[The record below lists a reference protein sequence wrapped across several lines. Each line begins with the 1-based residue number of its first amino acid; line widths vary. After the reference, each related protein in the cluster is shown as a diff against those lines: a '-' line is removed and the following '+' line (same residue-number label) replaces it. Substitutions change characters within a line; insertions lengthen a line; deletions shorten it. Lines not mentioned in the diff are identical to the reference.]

1 MQNQVADIR
10 KNRES
15 FYASLMRILWL
26 LLGVGLVATAIFF
39 IVLSR
44 SDLPSLKE
52 LENPKSELASEIF
65 GFNSMTIGRFYIEN
79 RVPVEYKDLS
89 PYLVEA
95 LVATEDA
102 RFYQHSGID
111 FKALGRVLVK
121 TLILRQTSAGGA
133 STITQQLAKLLFT
146 EKPASGLERAM
157 QKFKEWIIAIR
168 LEKSYTKEEIIAMYL
183 NKFDFINGAYG
194 IKAASEIYF
203 GKKQDALSLEEAAT
217 LVGMLKNPA
226 LYNPRRFPD
235 RARERRNVV
244 LSQMTKFG
252 NLSPENYEIFSQKPL
267 DMTNFN
273 RATQSEGMA
282 PYYRSE
288 LAKDLRDILSDK
300 TRLKS
305 NGQPYNIYRD
315 GLKIYTTIDPEMQR
329 MAEEQMTKHM
339 AQLQAKYWKHWAKL
353 DPWKYRVNNA
363 VDNEMEAREAA
374 IERAVR
380 ESDRYISFREV
391 YLTEISE
398 KLKTVITDYQ
408 LRDVDVERMVR
419 EDKEPGYIAKLEK
432 SNYISD
438 LMADNYRTM
447 RSSEHYAELKSQWN
461 KLQATVK
468 TDFRKPVKMKVFAYN
483 SKMEKDT
490 TMSPLDSIKYHK
502 MFLQIGSLAVDP
514 FTGFVKAW
522 VGGINHKYFKFD
534 HVRSRRQVGSTFKPF
549 VYATAIAL
557 KGFSPC
563 YKVDDMPY
571 TIQPGEGNFKLIK
584 AWSPSNS
591 SKFSYS
597 PMTLREGLRTSTN
610 SITVYLMKEIGSPEP
625 VIGMVHSM
633 GIDSS
638 LRYPNGQY
646 VIPRVPSVALG
657 AADLMVWEMAGAYT
671 TFPNNGKYNKP
682 IHILKIEDRNGRVLY
697 EYMPEE
703 RQVLNPR
710 YNYVMLDLLQYN
722 VAGAPS
728 FSSIKTKT
736 GGKTG
741 TTNNYVDGWFMGVTP
756 NLVVATWVGGDDRW
770 IRFRDIGNGQG
781 ATVARPFF
789 VNFIKAIEDNPKI
802 EWDVLADFKKPTG
815 DIGIELNCGVYDKL
829 TNPGAFE
836 GEESIYD
843 DGFGDE
849 LEQGNK

>member
-1 MQNQVADIR
+1 MQNQIAEIR
-10 KNRES
+10 KSREK
-15 FYASLMRILWL
+15 FYANLMRMLWILVIA
-26 LLGVGLVATAIFF
+26 GSIATILFF
-39 IVLSR
+39 IVLST

-65 GFNSMTIGRFYIEN
+65 GGNGQLIGRFYIEN
-79 RVPVEYKDLS
+79 RIPVEYKDLS

-102 RFYQHSGID
+102 RFYRHSGID
-111 FKALGRVLVK
+111 LRALGRVLVK
-121 TLILRQTSAGGA
+121 TLVLRQSSAGGA

-157 QKFKEWIIAIR
+157 QKFKEWIIALR
-168 LEKSYTKEEIIAMYL
+168 LEKSYTKEEILAMYL

-203 GKKQDALSLEEAAT
+203 GKSQDSLKLEEAAT

-226 LYNPRRFPD
+226 LYNPRRFPE
-235 RARERRNVV
+235 RTKERRNVV
-244 LSQMTKFG
+244 LYQMTKFG
-252 NLSPENYEIFSQKPL
+252 NLSAENYEIFAQKSL
-267 DMTNFN
+267 DMSNFN
-273 RATQSEGMA
+273 RATQSEGIA
-282 PYYRSE
+282 PYFRAE
-288 LAKDLRDILSDK
+288 LAKDLRDLLSDK
-300 TRLKS
+300 NRLKS
-305 NGQPYNIYRD
+305 NGQPYNVYRD
-315 GLKIYTTIDPEMQR
+315 GLKIYTTIEPEIQR
-329 MAEEQMTKHM
+329 LAEQVMAKHM
-339 AQLQAKYWKHWAKL
+339 EQLQAKYWEHWKKL
-353 DPWKYRVNNA
+353 DPWKYRMNTTSN
-363 VDNEMEAREAA
+363 DEMEAREAA

-380 ESDRYISFREV
+380 ESDRYVAFREI
-391 YLTEISE
+391 YLTDVSE
-398 KLKTVITDYQ
+398 KLKSVIADYH
-408 LRDVDVERMVR
+408 LRDVDVERMVL
-419 EDKEPGYIAKLEK
+419 EDKQAGYIAKLEK
-432 SNYISD
+432 SENISE
-438 LMADNYRTM
+438 LMAEQYRTI
-447 RSSEHYAELKSQWN
+447 RGSEYYGELKSQWN

-468 TDFRKPVKMKVFAYN
+468 TEFRKPVKMKVFAYN
-483 SKMEKDT
+483 KKMEKDT

-514 FTGFVKAW
+514 FTGYIKAW

-534 HVRSRRQVGSTFKPF
+534 HVRTRRQVGSTFKPF

-571 TIQPGEGNFKLIK
+571 AIQPGEGNFRLIK

-591 SKFSYS
+591 TSKFSYK
-597 PMTLREGLRTSTN
+597 PMTLREGLKTSTN

-625 VIGMVHSM
+625 VIGLVHSM

-638 LRYPNGQY
+638 LRYPNGQHI
-646 VIPRVPSVALG
+646 IPRVPSIALG

-671 TFPNNGKYNKP
+671 TFPNNGTYNKP
-682 IHILKIEDRNGRVLY
+682 VHILKIEDRNGRVLY
-697 EYMPEE
+697 EYLPEE

-722 VAGAPS
+722 NAGAPGVAEL
-728 FSSIKTKT
+728 KTKN

-741 TTNNYVDGWFMGVTP
+741 TTNNYVDGWYMGITP
-756 NLVVATWVGGDDRW
+756 NLVVSTWVGGDDRW
-770 IRFRDIGNGQG
+770 IRFREIGLGQG
-781 ATVARPFF
+781 ARMARPFF
-789 VNFIKAIEDNPKI
+789 AGFIKELENSPKV
-802 EWDVLADFKKPTG
+802 EWDKLADFKRPKG
-815 DIGIELNCGVYDKL
+815 DIGIELNCAAYNAL

-836 GEESIYD
+836 GKESDYD

-849 LEQGNK
+849 TEQK